1 MSAVCPDPGRP
12 AVLVVRLLTLVCFVR
27 RRSGG
32 KEGKW
37 KSLGNLQDKWDR
49 RFFVLDLKGTLAYY
63 KTEADVH
70 LGNAAGVVD
79 CRGGALGQFDDE
91 DNDQAGYIFT
101 LNTKNRVL
109 TMRADTDEDAEGWAR
124 VIGPV
129 VAKSMKMWRESEIES
144 PHPQRPPLAAAPAVS
159 APGISGP
166 SSASLLEPV
175 KPIRLPPP
183 TAPSSGFTDT
193 VRAVARAVNPSALMT
208 SAKKKIYASA
218 KRMLSNHLSRVY
230 TENLKLTITPVRA

>member
-1 MSAVCPDPGRP
+1 M
-12 AVLVVRLLTLVCFVR
+12 
-27 RRSGG
+27 
-32 KEGKW
+32 
-37 KSLGNLQDKWDR
+37 
-49 RFFVLDLKGTLAYY
+49 LDLKGMLAYY

-91 DNDQAGYIFT
+91 ENDQPEGYIFT
-101 LNTKNRVL
+101 LNTRNRVL
-109 TMRADTDEDAEGWAR
+109 TMRAETEEEAEGWAR

-129 VAKSMKMWRESEIES
+129 VAKSMKAWRASEIES
-144 PHPQRPPLAAAPAVS
+144 PRPPRPPPAPAPAAL
-159 APGISGP
+159 APAGGGTSSGTV
-166 SSASLLEPV
+166 LEPIR
-175 KPIRLPPP
+175 PIRLPPP
-183 TAPSSGFTDT
+183 TAPSSGFGDT

-230 TENLKLTITPVRA
+230 TDNLKLTITPVRRLRYVGYVSYVRTRKS